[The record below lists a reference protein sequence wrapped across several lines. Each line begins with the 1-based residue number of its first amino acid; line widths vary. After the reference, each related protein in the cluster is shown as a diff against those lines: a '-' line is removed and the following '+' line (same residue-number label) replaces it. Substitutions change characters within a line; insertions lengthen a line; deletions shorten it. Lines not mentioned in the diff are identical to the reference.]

1 MSTLKQQLN
10 FMDCILN
17 KKDQKKMY
25 MVLKETVHNMWVI
38 DMEGKEEPFEIPK
51 RMINMVY
58 MKVDPKTV
66 KVLFSERVDENINN
80 DPQFEPTESQT
91 DDSTSG

>member
-1 MSTLKQQLN
+1 MSTLRQQLN

-25 MVLKETVHNMWVI
+25 MVLKETVHNVWVI
-38 DMEGKEEPFEIPK
+38 DMEGKEEPFELPK
-51 RMINMVY
+51 RMVNMVY

-66 KVLFSERVDENINN
+66 KVLFSERVEQNEANEGATAADYSI
-80 DPQFEPTESQT
+80 PTDAE
-91 DDSTSG
+91 

>member
-1 MSTLKQQLN
+1 MSTLRNQLN

-17 KKDQKKMY
+17 KKDQTKMY
-25 MVLKETVHNMWVI
+25 MVLKETMHNVWVI
-38 DMEGKEEPFEIPK
+38 DMEGKEEPFELPK

-66 KVLFSERVDENINN
+66 KVLFSERAEQNVNS
-80 DPQFEPTESQT
+80 DPQYEEPKAE
-91 DDSTSG
+91 

>member
-1 MSTLKQQLN
+1 MSTLRQQLK

-25 MVLKETVHNMWVI
+25 MVLKETVHNVWVI
-38 DMEGKEEPFEIPK
+38 DMEGNEEPFELPK
-51 RMINMVY
+51 RMVNMVY

-66 KVLFSERVDENINN
+66 KVLFSERVEQNETN
-80 DPQFEPTESQT
+80 TEAT
-91 DDSTSG
+91 AADYSTPADAE